1 MDTLDSLKNN
11 LIEKIIAT
19 QNEKLLSALISIFEV
34 SKSEEKISFSSAQLE
49 MLNMSEEDIKYGRLY
64 TEEDIEKLDSKW
76 MN

>member
-34 SKSEEKISFSSAQLE
+34 SKSEEKISFSSAQLK